1 MPITLVNRSKA
12 EVAIYIGTEG
22 EEKVIFEAGERKD
35 GIDGSKCLDIENHI
49 FVKSGDLEVF
59 GNPKDDVKEEPKE
72 TTAQKKAR
80 EKAEAEKAKAGESS
94 QTAQ

>member
-59 GNPKDDVKEEPKE
+59 GNPKDDVKE
-72 TTAQKKAR
+72 TAAQKKAR